1 MDKEMQAGGWRS
13 GAKSGGMRV
22 SAVAMAA
29 ALALTALAGC
39 ATGPEYRRPDAPLA
53 TAYHTA
59 GALAERQTSLPAP
72 ALDVWWNGFS
82 DPALERIVALVLEQN
97 LDLAAAIARVDQS
110 RAASRLADA
119 RLLPEGGVSASAAHQ
134 RQSLNSPIG
143 KIASSFPGYNRE
155 QSIYDAGVGASWELD
170 LAGGLKRGAEGA
182 SAEAQAAEAD
192 RLGVRV
198 SVTAEAAD
206 AYFRV
211 RGAQR
216 RIALAQ
222 EQIVTNRRLLELVRL
237 RLADGLASTREAA
250 QAEAL
255 VAQARATVPPLRIE
269 LEVQLNRLDVLMG
282 AAPGTYAA
290 ELALQAT
297 TAAAAAGDSAN
308 GFGGGKAAGAS
319 IGSSAVAGGDDGGLA
334 ETRVPAIELSQGPAD
349 LLRRRP
355 DVIAAERR
363 LAASNAQ
370 IGAAMAEYYPKVSL
384 SALVGLSSLGSSGLL
399 TAASLQPQVAAGLRW
414 RLFDFGRIDADVARA
429 KGANAE
435 ALAAYRKAVLR
446 AAEDVENA
454 VVTLTQL
461 EIQHEELTQEVGAHT
476 RARDASELAYKG
488 GAVSLYEVL
497 EEQRQLL
504 ASSDQRARVNSDNAR
519 AAVATFRAAGGGW

>member
-1 MDKEMQAGGWRS
+1 MDKTIRLASAGL
-13 GAKSGGMRV
+13 
-22 SAVAMAA
+22 
-29 ALALTALAGC
+29 LALTALAGC
-39 ATGPEYRRPDAPLA
+39 ATGPAYQRPEAPLA
-53 TAYHTA
+53 AAYHSA
-59 GALAERQTSLPAP
+59 DALAGRSATLPAP
-72 ALDVWWNGFS
+72 ALDAWWNGFD
-82 DPALERIVALVLEQN
+82 DPALQRIVARVLAQN
-97 LDLAAAIARVDQS
+97 LDLAAAMARVDQA
-110 RAASRLADA
+110 RAAARMADA
-119 RLLPEGGVSASAAHQ
+119 RLLPEGSLTASAAHQ
-134 RQSLNSPIG
+134 RQSVNSPIG

-155 QSIYDAGVGASWELD
+155 QSLYDAGLGASWELD
-170 LAGGLKRGAEGA
+170 VAGGLQHGAQAA

-216 RIALAQ
+216 RIAVAQ
-222 EQIVTNRRLLELVRL
+222 QQIATNGDLLELVRL
-237 RLADGLASTREAA
+237 RLADGLASSREAA

-290 ELALQAT
+290 ELAAPGT
-297 TAAAAAGDSAN
+297 PPAGDT
-308 GFGGGKAAGAS
+308 GDTG
-319 IGSSAVAGGDDGGLA
+319 AVARGQQAASAALPAMAATFTGPA
-334 ETRVPAIELSQGPAD
+334 PEMRVPAISLSQGPAD

-370 IGAAMAEYYPKVSL
+370 IGAAMAEYYPKVTL
-384 SALVGLSSLGSSGLL
+384 SALLGLSSLGSTGLL
-399 TAASLQPQVAAGLRW
+399 TAASLQPQAAAGLRW

-454 VVTLTQL
+454 VITLTQL
-461 EIQHEELTQEVGAHT
+461 EAQHTELAQEVDAHT

-504 ASSDQRARVNSDNAR
+504 ASSDQLARVNADNAR

>member
-1 MDKEMQAGGWRS
+1 MDKTIRLASAGL
-13 GAKSGGMRV
+13 
-22 SAVAMAA
+22 
-29 ALALTALAGC
+29 LALTALAGC
-39 ATGPEYRRPDAPLA
+39 ATGPSYQRPDAPLA
-53 TAYHTA
+53 AAYHSA
-59 GALAERQTSLPAP
+59 DALAARSAALPAP
-72 ALDVWWNGFS
+72 ALDTWWNGFD
-82 DPALERIVALVLEQN
+82 DPALQRIVARVLAQN
-97 LDLAAAIARVDQS
+97 LDLAAAMARVDQA
-110 RAASRLADA
+110 RAAARMADA
-119 RLLPEGGVSASAAHQ
+119 RLLPEGSLTASAAHQ
-134 RQSLNSPIG
+134 RQSVNSPIG

-155 QSIYDAGVGASWELD
+155 QSLYDAGLGASWELD
-170 LAGGLKRGAEGA
+170 VAGGLQHGAQAA

-216 RIALAQ
+216 RIAVAQ
-222 EQIVTNRRLLELVRL
+222 QQIATNGRLLELVRL
-237 RLADGLASTREAA
+237 RLADGLASSREAA

-282 AAPGTYAA
+282 AAPGTYAV
-290 ELALQAT
+290 ELAEPGTSPASNTGAGERGQQ
-297 TAAAAAGDSAN
+297 AAG
-308 GFGGGKAAGAS
+308 GAMP
-319 IGSSAVAGGDDGGLA
+319 AVAA
-334 ETRVPAIELSQGPAD
+334 TFTVPAPEMRVPAISLSQGPAD

-370 IGAAMAEYYPKVSL
+370 IGAAMAEYYPKVTL
-384 SALVGLSSLGSSGLL
+384 SALLGLSSLGTTGLL
-399 TAASLQPQVAAGLRW
+399 TSASLQPQAAAGLRW

-435 ALAAYRKAVLR
+435 ALAAYRKAVLH

-454 VVTLTQL
+454 VITLTQL
-461 EIQHEELTQEVGAHT
+461 EAQHTELAQEVDAHT

-504 ASSDQRARVNSDNAR
+504 ASSDQLARVNTDNAR

>member
-1 MDKEMQAGGWRS
+1 MDKTIRLASAGL
-13 GAKSGGMRV
+13 
-22 SAVAMAA
+22 
-29 ALALTALAGC
+29 LALTALAGC
-39 ATGPEYRRPDAPLA
+39 ATGPAYQRPDAPLA
-53 TAYHTA
+53 AAYHSA
-59 GALAERQTSLPAP
+59 GTLAERQATLPAP
-72 ALDVWWNGFS
+72 ALDAWWDGFD
-82 DPALERIVALVLEQN
+82 DPALQRIVTRVLAQN
-97 LDLAAAIARVDQS
+97 LDLAAAMARVDQA
-110 RAASRLADA
+110 RAAARMADA
-119 RLLPEGGVSASAAHQ
+119 RLLPEGGASASVAHQ
-134 RQSLNSPIG
+134 RQSVNSPIG

-155 QSIYDAGVGASWELD
+155 QSIYDAGLGASWELD
-170 LAGGLKRGAEGA
+170 VAGGLRNGAQAA

-222 EQIVTNRRLLELVRL
+222 EQIANNGRLLELVRL
-237 RLADGLASTREAA
+237 RLADGLASSRESA

-290 ELALQAT
+290 ELAT
-297 TAAAAAGDSAN
+297 T
-308 GFGGGKAAGAS
+308 AAGAS
-319 IGSSAVAGGDDGGLA
+319 VAADAATPIEGRPGA
-334 ETRVPAIELSQGPAD
+334 TVAPETRVPAIELSQGPAD

-370 IGAAMAEYYPKVSL
+370 ISAAMAEYYPKVTL
-384 SALVGLSSLGSSGLL
+384 SALLGLSSLGANGLL
-399 TAASLQPQVAAGLRW
+399 SAASLQPQVAAGLRW

-429 KGANAE
+429 RGANAE

-454 VVTLTQL
+454 VITLTQL
-461 EIQHEELTQEVGAHT
+461 EAQHAELSNEVDAHI

-504 ASSDQRARVNSDNAR
+504 ASRDQMARVNADNAR

>member
-1 MDKEMQAGGWRS
+1 MDKTTRLASAGL
-13 GAKSGGMRV
+13 
-22 SAVAMAA
+22 
-29 ALALTALAGC
+29 LALTALAGC
-39 ATGPEYRRPDAPLA
+39 ATGPAYQRPDAPLA
-53 TAYHTA
+53 AAYHSA
-59 GALAERQTSLPAP
+59 DALAGRATTLPAP
-72 ALDVWWNGFS
+72 ALDAWWDGFD
-82 DPALERIVALVLEQN
+82 DPVLQRIVARVLAQN
-97 LDLAAAIARVDQS
+97 LDLAAAMARVDQA
-110 RAASRLADA
+110 RAAARMADA
-119 RLLPEGGVSASAAHQ
+119 RLLPEGSLTASAAHQ
-134 RQSLNSPIG
+134 RQSVNSPIG

-155 QSIYDAGVGASWELD
+155 QSLYDAGLGASWELD
-170 LAGGLKRGAEGA
+170 VAGGLQHGAQAA

-222 EQIVTNRRLLELVRL
+222 EQIATNGHLLALVRL
-237 RLADGLASTREAA
+237 RLADGLASSREAA

-290 ELALQAT
+290 ELVMPAAP
-297 TAAAAAGDSAN
+297 ASGGAAAAG
-308 GFGGGKAAGAS
+308 
-319 IGSSAVAGGDDGGLA
+319 LA
-334 ETRVPAIELSQGPAD
+334 PEMRVPAIALSQGPAD

-370 IGAAMAEYYPKVSL
+370 IGAAMAEYYPKVTL
-384 SALVGLSSLGSSGLL
+384 SALLGLSSLGTTGLL
-399 TAASLQPQVAAGLRW
+399 SAASLQPQAAAGLRW

-435 ALAAYRKAVLR
+435 ALAAYRKAVLH

-461 EIQHEELTQEVGAHT
+461 EDQHTELAQEVDAHA

-504 ASSDQRARVNSDNAR
+504 TSRDQMARVNADNAR

>member
-1 MDKEMQAGGWRS
+1 MDKTKRL
-13 GAKSGGMRV
+13 V
-22 SAVAMAA
+22 SAAL
-29 ALALTALAGC
+29 LALTALAGC
-39 ATGPEYRRPDAPLA
+39 ATVPAYQRPDAPLA
-53 TAYHTA
+53 PAYHSA
-59 GALAERQTSLPAP
+59 DALAGRAAALPAP
-72 ALDVWWNGFS
+72 ALDSWWTGFD
-82 DPALERIVALVLEQN
+82 DPALQRIVARVLAQN
-97 LDLAAAIARVDQS
+97 LDLAAAMARVDQA
-110 RAASRLADA
+110 RAAARMADA
-119 RLLPEGGVSASAAHQ
+119 RLLPEGALTASAAHQ
-134 RQSLNSPIG
+134 RQSVNSPIG

-155 QSIYDAGVGASWELD
+155 QSLYDAGLGASWELD
-170 LAGGLKRGAEGA
+170 VAGGLRDGAQAAG
-182 SAEAQAAEAD
+182 AEAQAAEAD

-216 RIALAQ
+216 RIALAR
-222 EQIVTNRRLLELVRL
+222 EQIATNERLLELVRL
-237 RLADGLASTREAA
+237 RLADGLASSREVA

-255 VAQARATVPPLRIE
+255 VSQARATVPPLRIE

-290 ELALQAT
+290 ELAVPG
-297 TAAAAAGDSAN
+297 AAMAAG
-308 GFGGGKAAGAS
+308 
-319 IGSSAVAGGDDGGLA
+319 LA
-334 ETRVPAIELSQGPAD
+334 PEMRVPAISLSQGPAD

-370 IGAAMAEYYPKVSL
+370 IGAAMAEYYPKVTL
-384 SALVGLSSLGSSGLL
+384 SALLGLSSLGTNGLL
-399 TAASLQPQVAAGLRW
+399 TAASLQPQAAAGLRW

-461 EIQHEELTQEVGAHT
+461 EAQHTELAQEVDAHT

-497 EEQRQLL
+497 DEQRQLL
-504 ASSDQRARVNSDNAR
+504 TSRDQLARVNADNAR

>member
-1 MDKEMQAGGWRS
+1 MQLRLAG
-13 GAKSGGMRV
+13 
-22 SAVAMAA
+22 AA
-29 ALALTALAGC
+29 GVLALAALAGC
-39 ATGPEYRRPDAPLA
+39 AVGPEYQRPDAPLA
-53 TAYHTA
+53 ASFHTA
-59 GALAERQTSLPAP
+59 DALAARQASLPAP
-72 ALDVWWNGFS
+72 SLDAWWDGF
-82 DPALERIVALVLEQN
+82 DDADLRRIMARVLEQN
-97 LDLAAAIARVDQS
+97 LDLAAAMARVDQA
-110 RAASRLADA
+110 RAAAHLADA
-119 RLLPEGGVSASAAHQ
+119 RLLPEGSLSASAAHQ
-134 RQSLNSPIG
+134 RQSVNSPVG

-155 QSIYDAGVGASWELD
+155 QSIYDAGIGASWELD
-170 LAGGLKRGAEGA
+170 VAGGLKRGAQAA
-182 SAEAQAAEAD
+182 SAAAQAAEAE

-198 SVTAEAAD
+198 SVAAEAAD

-222 EQIVTNRRLLELVRL
+222 EQIATNGQLLELVRL
-237 RLADGLASTREAA
+237 RLGDGLASSREAA

-255 VAQARATVPPLRIE
+255 VAQARATVPPLRTE
-269 LEVQLNRLDVLMG
+269 LAVQLNRLDVLMG

-290 ELALQAT
+290 ELAVDQ
-297 TAAAAAGDSAN
+297 AAASAHGPLSAA
-308 GFGGGKAAGAS
+308 AS
-319 IGSSAVAGGDDGGLA
+319 VALA
-334 ETRVPAIELSQGPAD
+334 ETRVPAIALAQGPAD

-370 IGAAMAEYYPKVSL
+370 IGVAMAEYYPKVSL

-414 RLFDFGRIDADVARA
+414 RLFDFGRIDADIARA
-429 KGANAE
+429 RGANAE
-435 ALAAYRKAVLR
+435 ALAVYRQAVLR

-454 VVTLTQL
+454 VATLTGL
-461 EIQHEELTQEVGAHT
+461 EAQHGELAQEVDAHL
-476 RARDASELAYKG
+476 RARDASEEAYKG
-488 GAVSLYEVL
+488 GAVGLYEVL

-504 ASSDQRARVNSDNAR
+504 TARDQMARVNADNAR

>member
-1 MDKEMQAGGWRS
+1 MNNELKAPA
-13 GAKSGGMRV
+13 AKPAGMRV
-22 SAVAMAA
+22 SAVAAA
-29 ALALTALAGC
+29 SLLALLTLAGC
-39 ATGPEYRRPDAPLA
+39 ATGPEYQRPDAPLA
-53 TAYHTA
+53 TSFHTS
-59 GALAERQTSLPAP
+59 GALAERKTALPAP
-72 ALDVWWNGFS
+72 ALDTWWNGFN
-82 DPALERIVALVLEQN
+82 DPTLQRIVTRVLEQN
-97 LDLAAAIARVDQS
+97 LDLAAAMARVDQA

-119 RLLPEGGVSASAAHQ
+119 RLLPEGSLSAGLAHQ
-134 RQSLNSPIG
+134 RQSLNSPEG
-143 KIASSFPGYNRE
+143 RLASGTPGYNRE
-155 QSIYDAGVGASWELD
+155 QSLYNAGIGASWELD
-170 LAGGLKRGAEGA
+170 VAGGLRRGAQGA

-192 RLGVRV
+192 RLGVRI

-222 EQIVTNRRLLELVRL
+222 EQIATNARLLELVRL
-237 RLADGLASTREAA
+237 RVADGLASSRETA

-255 VAQARATVPPLRIE
+255 VSQARATVPPLRIE

-282 AAPGTYAA
+282 AAPGTYAT
-290 ELALQAT
+290 ELAPPTGQ
-297 TAAAAAGDSAN
+297 AAGVGVTASRD
-308 GFGGGKAAGAS
+308 AAP
-319 IGSSAVAGGDDGGLA
+319 GGLT
-334 ETRVPAIELSQGPAD
+334 ETGVPAIELAQGPAD

-370 IGAAMAEYYPKVSL
+370 IGAAMAEYYPKLSL
-384 SALVGLSSLGSSGLL
+384 SALLGVTSLGSSGLL
-399 TAASLQPQVAAGLRW
+399 SAASLQPQVAAGLRW

-461 EIQHEELTQEVGAHT
+461 ELQHNELSEEVDAHT
-476 RARDASELAYKG
+476 RARDASEQAWQG

-504 ASSDQRARVNSDNAR
+504 ASRDQMARVNADNAR

>member
-1 MDKEMQAGGWRS
+1 MNQTRTARS
-13 GAKSGGMRV
+13 ASIPPLRP
-22 SAVAMAA
+22 ALAALMAA
-29 ALALTALAGC
+29 LVLAGC
-39 ATGPEYRRPDAPLA
+39 ATGPDYKRLGAPLA
-53 TAYHTA
+53 AGYHTA
-59 GALAERQTSLPAP
+59 SALAARKADLPAP
-72 ALDVWWNGFS
+72 QLDAWWNGFE
-82 DPALERIVALVLEQN
+82 DPALQRIVARVLEQN
-97 LDLAAAIARVDQS
+97 LDLAAAMARVDQARAVS
-110 RAASRLADA
+110 READA
-119 RLLPEGGVSASAAHQ
+119 NLLPSGALNASVQHQ
-134 RQSLNSPIG
+134 RQSLNSPSG
-143 KIASSFPGYNRE
+143 RLAKGTPGYNRE
-155 QSIYDAGVGASWELD
+155 QSLYDIGAGASWELD
-170 LAGGLKRGAEGA
+170 VAGGLKRETQAA
-182 SAEAQAAEAD
+182 SAAAQAAEAD

-222 EQIVTNRRLLELVRL
+222 QQIATDGRLLELVRL
-237 RLADGLASTREAA
+237 RYADGLAASREVA

-255 VAQARATVPPLRIE
+255 VSQARGTIPPLRIE

-290 ELALQAT
+290 ELSPAALPASMAT
-297 TAAAAAGDSAN
+297 TGAPVAAAASA
-308 GFGGGKAAGAS
+308 
-319 IGSSAVAGGDDGGLA
+319 SSAASASWRGAPDAAAAYAG
-334 ETRVPAIELSQGPAD
+334 TRIPMIELSQGPAD

-370 IGAAMAEYYPKVSL
+370 IGAAMAEYYPKVTL
-384 SALVGLSSLGSSGLL
+384 SALLGVTSLGSSGLL
-399 TAASLQPQVAAGLRW
+399 SAAALQPQAAAGLRW
-414 RLFDFGRIDADVARA
+414 RLFDFGRVDAEVARA

-461 EIQHEELTQEVGAHT
+461 EQQHIELVDEVDART

-488 GAVSLYEVL
+488 GAVSLFEVL

-504 ASSDQRARVNSDNAR
+504 ASSDQMARVKTDNAR

>member
-1 MDKEMQAGGWRS
+1 MINELKAPA
-13 GAKSGGMRV
+13 AKPAGMRV
-22 SAVAMAA
+22 SAVAAA
-29 ALALTALAGC
+29 SLLALLTLAGC
-39 ATGPEYRRPDAPLA
+39 ATGPEYQRPDAPLA
-53 TAYHTA
+53 ASFHTS
-59 GALAERQTSLPAP
+59 GALAERKTALPAP
-72 ALDVWWNGFS
+72 ALDTWWNGFN
-82 DPALERIVALVLEQN
+82 DPALQRIVTRVLEQN
-97 LDLAAAIARVDQS
+97 LDLAAAMARVDQA

-119 RLLPEGGVSASAAHQ
+119 RLLPEGALSAGVAHQ
-134 RQSLNSPIG
+134 RQSLNSPEG
-143 KIASSFPGYNRE
+143 RLASATPGYNRE
-155 QSIYDAGVGASWELD
+155 QSLYNAGIGASWELD
-170 LAGGLKRGAEGA
+170 VAGGLKRGAQGA

-222 EQIVTNRRLLELVRL
+222 EQIATNARLLELVRL
-237 RLADGLASTREAA
+237 RVADGLASSREAA
-250 QAEAL
+250 QAQAL
-255 VAQARATVPPLRIE
+255 VSQARATVPPLRIE

-290 ELALQAT
+290 ELAPPAGQ
-297 TAAAAAGDSAN
+297 AAGRD
-308 GFGGGKAAGAS
+308 AAP
-319 IGSSAVAGGDDGGLA
+319 GGLA
-334 ETRVPAIELSQGPAD
+334 ETGVPAIELAQGPAD

-370 IGAAMAEYYPKVSL
+370 IGAAMAEYYPKLSL
-384 SALVGLSSLGSSGLL
+384 SALLGVTSLGSSGLFS
-399 TAASLQPQVAAGLRW
+399 AAALQPQVTAGLRW

-461 EIQHEELTQEVGAHT
+461 ELQHHELSEEVDAHA
-476 RARDASELAYKG
+476 RARDASEQAWQG

-504 ASSDQRARVNSDNAR
+504 ASRDQMARVNADNAR

>member
-1 MDKEMQAGGWRS
+1 MINELKAPA
-13 GAKSGGMRV
+13 AKPAGMRV
-22 SAVAMAA
+22 SAVAAA
-29 ALALTALAGC
+29 SLLALLTLAGC
-39 ATGPEYRRPDAPLA
+39 ATGPEYQRPDAPLA
-53 TAYHTA
+53 ASFHTS
-59 GALAERQTSLPAP
+59 GALAERKTTLPAP
-72 ALDVWWNGFS
+72 ALDAWWNGFN
-82 DPALERIVALVLEQN
+82 DPALQRIVTRVLEQN
-97 LDLAAAIARVDQS
+97 LDLAAAMARVDQA

-119 RLLPEGGVSASAAHQ
+119 RLLPEGSLSAGVAHQ
-134 RQSLNSPIG
+134 RQSLNSPEG
-143 KIASSFPGYNRE
+143 RLASATPGYNRE
-155 QSIYDAGVGASWELD
+155 QSLYNAGIGASWELD
-170 LAGGLKRGAEGA
+170 VAGGLKRGAQGA

-222 EQIVTNRRLLELVRL
+222 EQIATNARLLELVRL
-237 RLADGLASTREAA
+237 RVADGLASSREAA

-255 VAQARATVPPLRIE
+255 VSQARATVPPLRIE

-290 ELALQAT
+290 ELAPPAQ
-297 TAAAAAGDSAN
+297 G
-308 GFGGGKAAGAS
+308 
-319 IGSSAVAGGDDGGLA
+319 A
-334 ETRVPAIELSQGPAD
+334 ETGVPAIELAQGPAD

-363 LAASNAQ
+363 LAGSNAQ
-370 IGAAMAEYYPKVSL
+370 IGAAMAEYYPKLSL
-384 SALVGLSSLGSSGLL
+384 SALLGVTSLGSSGLL
-399 TAASLQPQVAAGLRW
+399 SAASLQPQVAAGLRW

-461 EIQHEELTQEVGAHT
+461 ELQHHELSEEVDAHT
-476 RARDASELAYKG
+476 RARDASEQAWQG

-504 ASSDQRARVNSDNAR
+504 ASRDQMARVNADNAR

>member
-1 MDKEMQAGGWRS
+1 MDRIPTAYTARSRLTAALLAAAVLTGCAVGPEYKQPAAPLAPGYQAYHG
-13 GAKSGGMRV
+13 
-22 SAVAMAA
+22 AA
-29 ALALTALAGC
+29 ALAA
-39 ATGPEYRRPDAPLA
+39 RK
-53 TAYHTA
+53 
-59 GALAERQTSLPAP
+59 AELPAP
-72 ALDVWWNGFS
+72 PLDTWWNGFN
-82 DPALERIVALVLEQN
+82 DPDLQRIVARVLEQN
-97 LDLAAAIARVDQS
+97 LDLAAAMARVDQA
-110 RAASRLADA
+110 RAASHLADA
-119 RLLPEGGVSASAAHQ
+119 QLLPSGSLNASALHQ
-134 RQSLNSPIG
+134 RQSLNSPAG
-143 KIASSFPGYNRE
+143 RLASAAPGYNRE
-155 QSIYDAGVGASWELD
+155 QSLFDIGAGASWELD
-170 LAGGLKRGAEGA
+170 VAGGLQRASQAA

-198 SVTAEAAD
+198 SVAAEAAD

-222 EQIVTNRRLLELVRL
+222 QQVANNARLLELVRL
-237 RLADGLASTREAA
+237 RLADGLAASREAA

-255 VAQARATVPPLRIE
+255 VAQARATIPPLRIE
-269 LEVQLNRLDVLMG
+269 LEMQLNRLDVLMG

-290 ELALQAT
+290 ELAPP
-297 TAAAAAGDSAN
+297 AAGSA
-308 GFGGGKAAGAS
+308 
-319 IGSSAVAGGDDGGLA
+319 SSAAVDH
-334 ETRVPAIELSQGPAD
+334 TRVPAIELSQGPAD

-370 IGAAMAEYYPKVSL
+370 IGAAMAEYYPKVTL
-384 SALVGLSSLGSSGLL
+384 SALLGVSSLGSGGLL
-399 TAASLQPQVAAGLRW
+399 SAAALQPQVGAGLRW
-414 RLFDFGRIDADVARA
+414 RLFDFGRVDAEVARA

-435 ALAAYRKAVLR
+435 ALAAWRKAVLH

-454 VVTLTQL
+454 VVSLTQL
-461 EIQHEELTQEVGAHT
+461 ELQHGELLDEVDAHT

-488 GAVSLYEVL
+488 GAVGLYEVL

-504 ASSDQRARVNSDNAR
+504 ASSDQMARVRTDSAR

>member
-1 MDKEMQAGGWRS
+1 MDRMQTAHNARSRLSAALLAAAVLTGCAVGPEYKQPAAPLGAGYQAYHG
-13 GAKSGGMRV
+13 
-22 SAVAMAA
+22 AA
-29 ALALTALAGC
+29 ALAA
-39 ATGPEYRRPDAPLA
+39 RK
-53 TAYHTA
+53 
-59 GALAERQTSLPAP
+59 AELPAP
-72 ALDVWWNGFS
+72 PLDTWWNGFN
-82 DPALERIVALVLEQN
+82 DPDLQRIVARVLEQN
-97 LDLAAAIARVDQS
+97 LDLAAALARVDQA
-110 RAASRLADA
+110 RAASHLADA
-119 RLLPEGGVSASAAHQ
+119 QLLPSGSLNASALHQ
-134 RQSLNSPIG
+134 RQSLNSPAG
-143 KIASSFPGYNRE
+143 RLASGAPGYNRE
-155 QSIYDAGVGASWELD
+155 QSLFDIGAGASWELD
-170 LAGGLKRGAEGA
+170 VAGGLQRASQAA

-222 EQIVTNRRLLELVRL
+222 QQVATNARLLELVRL
-237 RLADGLASTREAA
+237 RLADGLAASREAA

-255 VAQARATVPPLRIE
+255 VAQARATIPPLRTE
-269 LEVQLNRLDVLMG
+269 LEMQLNRLDVLMG

-290 ELALQAT
+290 ELALP
-297 TAAAAAGDSAN
+297 AAQRDAP
-308 GFGGGKAAGAS
+308 
-319 IGSSAVAGGDDGGLA
+319 AVDH
-334 ETRVPAIELSQGPAD
+334 TRVPAIELSQGPVD

-370 IGAAMAEYYPKVSL
+370 IGAAMAEYYPKVTL
-384 SALVGLSSLGSSGLL
+384 SALLGVSSLGSGGLL
-399 TAASLQPQVAAGLRW
+399 SATALQPQVGAGLRW
-414 RLFDFGRIDADVARA
+414 RLIDFGRVDAEVARA

-435 ALAAYRKAVLR
+435 ALAAWRKAVLR

-454 VVTLTQL
+454 VVSLTQL
-461 EIQHEELTQEVGAHT
+461 ELQHGELLDEVDAHT

-488 GAVSLYEVL
+488 GAVGLYEVL

-504 ASSDQRARVNSDNAR
+504 ASSDQMARVRTDSAR

>member
-1 MDKEMQAGGWRS
+1 MDKTIRLASVGL
-13 GAKSGGMRV
+13 
-22 SAVAMAA
+22 
-29 ALALTALAGC
+29 LALTALAGC
-39 ATGPEYRRPDAPLA
+39 ATGPAYQRPEAPLA
-53 TAYHTA
+53 AAYHSA
-59 GALAERQTSLPAP
+59 DALAGRSAALPAP
-72 ALDVWWNGFS
+72 ALDAWWNGFD
-82 DPALERIVALVLEQN
+82 DPALQRIVERVLAQN
-97 LDLAAAIARVDQS
+97 LDLAAAMARVDQA
-110 RAASRLADA
+110 RAAARMADA
-119 RLLPEGGVSASAAHQ
+119 RLLPEGSLTASAAHQ
-134 RQSLNSPIG
+134 RQSVNSPIG

-155 QSIYDAGVGASWELD
+155 QSLYDAGLGASWELD
-170 LAGGLKRGAEGA
+170 VAGGLQHGAQAA

-216 RIALAQ
+216 RIAVAQ
-222 EQIVTNRRLLELVRL
+222 QQIATNGRLLELVRL
-237 RLADGLASTREAA
+237 RLADGLASSREAA

-290 ELALQAT
+290 ELAAPDT
-297 TAAAAAGDSAN
+297 P
-308 GFGGGKAAGAS
+308 
-319 IGSSAVAGGDDGGLA
+319 
-334 ETRVPAIELSQGPAD
+334 EMRVPAISLSQGPAD

-370 IGAAMAEYYPKVSL
+370 IGAAMAEYYPKVTL
-384 SALVGLSSLGSSGLL
+384 SALLGLSSLGTTGLL
-399 TAASLQPQVAAGLRW
+399 TAASLQPQAAAGLRW

-435 ALAAYRKAVLR
+435 ALAAYRKAVLH

-461 EIQHEELTQEVGAHT
+461 EAQHTELAQEVDAHT

-504 ASSDQRARVNSDNAR
+504 ASSDQLARVNADNAR

>member
-1 MDKEMQAGGWRS
+1 MDKTIRLASAGL
-13 GAKSGGMRV
+13 
-22 SAVAMAA
+22 
-29 ALALTALAGC
+29 LALTALAGC
-39 ATGPEYRRPDAPLA
+39 ATGPSYQRPDAPLA
-53 TAYHTA
+53 TAYHSA
-59 GALAERQTSLPAP
+59 DALAARSAALPAP
-72 ALDVWWNGFS
+72 ALDTWWNGFD
-82 DPALERIVALVLEQN
+82 DPALQRIVARVLAQN
-97 LDLAAAIARVDQS
+97 LDLAAAMARVDQA
-110 RAASRLADA
+110 RAAARMADA
-119 RLLPEGGVSASAAHQ
+119 RLLPEGSLTASAAHQ
-134 RQSLNSPIG
+134 RQSVNSPIG

-155 QSIYDAGVGASWELD
+155 QSLYDAGLGASWELD
-170 LAGGLKRGAEGA
+170 VAGGLQHGAQAA
-182 SAEAQAAEAD
+182 SVEAQAAEAD

-216 RIALAQ
+216 RIAVAQ
-222 EQIVTNRRLLELVRL
+222 QQIATNGRLLELVRL
-237 RLADGLASTREAA
+237 RLADGLASSRESA

-255 VAQARATVPPLRIE
+255 VAQARSTVPPLRIE

-290 ELALQAT
+290 ELAAPDT
-297 TAAAAAGDSAN
+297 P
-308 GFGGGKAAGAS
+308 
-319 IGSSAVAGGDDGGLA
+319 
-334 ETRVPAIELSQGPAD
+334 EMRVPAISLSQGPAD

-370 IGAAMAEYYPKVSL
+370 IGAAMAEYYPKVTL
-384 SALVGLSSLGSSGLL
+384 SALLGLSSLGTTGLL
-399 TAASLQPQVAAGLRW
+399 SAASLQPQAAAGLRW

-461 EIQHEELTQEVGAHT
+461 EAQHTELAQEVDAHT

-504 ASSDQRARVNSDNAR
+504 ASSDQLARVNTDNAR

>member
-1 MDKEMQAGGWRS
+1 MNNELKAPA
-13 GAKSGGMRV
+13 AKPAGMRV
-22 SAVAMAA
+22 SAVAAA
-29 ALALTALAGC
+29 SLLTLLTLAGC
-39 ATGPEYRRPDAPLA
+39 ATGPEYQRPDAPLA
-53 TAYHTA
+53 ASFHTS
-59 GALAERQTSLPAP
+59 GALAERKTALPAP
-72 ALDVWWNGFS
+72 ALDAWWNGFN
-82 DPALERIVALVLEQN
+82 DPALQRIVTRVLEQN
-97 LDLAAAIARVDQS
+97 LDLAAAMARVDQA

-119 RLLPEGGVSASAAHQ
+119 RLLPEGSLSAGVAHQ
-134 RQSLNSPIG
+134 RQSLNSPEG
-143 KIASSFPGYNRE
+143 RLASATPGYNRE
-155 QSIYDAGVGASWELD
+155 QSLYNAGIGASWELD
-170 LAGGLKRGAEGA
+170 VAGGLKRGAQGA

-222 EQIVTNRRLLELVRL
+222 EQITTNARLLELVRL
-237 RLADGLASTREAA
+237 RVADGLASSREAA

-255 VAQARATVPPLRIE
+255 VSQARATVPPLRIE

-290 ELALQAT
+290 ELAPPAQ
-297 TAAAAAGDSAN
+297 
-308 GFGGGKAAGAS
+308 
-319 IGSSAVAGGDDGGLA
+319 VA
-334 ETRVPAIELSQGPAD
+334 ETGVPAIELAQGPAD

-370 IGAAMAEYYPKVSL
+370 IGAAMAEYYPKLSL
-384 SALVGLSSLGSSGLL
+384 SALLGVTSLGSSGLL
-399 TAASLQPQVAAGLRW
+399 SAASLQPQVAAGLRW

-461 EIQHEELTQEVGAHT
+461 ELQHHELSEEVDAHT
-476 RARDASELAYKG
+476 RARDASEQAWQG

-504 ASSDQRARVNSDNAR
+504 ASRDQMARVNADNAR

>member
-1 MDKEMQAGGWRS
+1 MFKTMRLTAG
-13 GAKSGGMRV
+13 
-22 SAVAMAA
+22 AMA
-29 ALALTALAGC
+29 LAALAGC
-39 ATGPEYRRPDAPLA
+39 AVGPEYQRPDAPLA
-53 TAYHTA
+53 PAYHSA
-59 GALAERQTSLPAP
+59 DALAERTTALPAP
-72 ALDVWWNGFS
+72 RLDAWWNGF
-82 DPALERIVALVLEQN
+82 DDADLRRIVARVLEQN
-97 LDLAAAIARVDQS
+97 LDLAAAMARVDQA
-110 RAASRLADA
+110 RAGAHMADA
-119 RLLPEGGVSASAAHQ
+119 RLLPEGSASAGVAHQ
-134 RQSLNSPIG
+134 RQSLNSPLG
-143 KIASSFPGYNRE
+143 KIASSLPGYNRE
-155 QSIYDAGVGASWELD
+155 QSTYDAGIGASWEWD
-170 LAGGLKRGAEGA
+170 VAGGLKRDAQAA

-198 SVTAEAAD
+198 SVAAEAAD

-216 RIALAQ
+216 RIELALQ
-222 EQIVTNRRLLELVRL
+222 QIATNGKLLELVRL
-237 RLADGLASTREAA
+237 RLADGLSSSREAA

-255 VAQARATVPPLRIE
+255 VAQARATVPPLRTE
-269 LEVQLNRLDVLMG
+269 LAVQLNRLDVLMG

-290 ELALQAT
+290 ELSAT
-297 TAAAAAGDSAN
+297 GAAA
-308 GFGGGKAAGAS
+308 
-319 IGSSAVAGGDDGGLA
+319 A
-334 ETRVPAIELSQGPAD
+334 ETRVPAIELAQGPAD

-363 LAASNAQ
+363 LAASSAR

-399 TAASLQPQVAAGLRW
+399 SAASLQPQAAAGLRW
-414 RLFDFGRIDADVARA
+414 RLFDFGRIDADIARA

-435 ALAAYRKAVLR
+435 ALAVYRLAVLR

-454 VVTLTQL
+454 VATLTGL
-461 EIQHEELTQEVGAHT
+461 ETQHGELAQEVDAHL

-488 GAVSLYEVL
+488 GAVGLYEVL

-504 ASSDQRARVNSDNAR
+504 AARDQMARVNADNAR